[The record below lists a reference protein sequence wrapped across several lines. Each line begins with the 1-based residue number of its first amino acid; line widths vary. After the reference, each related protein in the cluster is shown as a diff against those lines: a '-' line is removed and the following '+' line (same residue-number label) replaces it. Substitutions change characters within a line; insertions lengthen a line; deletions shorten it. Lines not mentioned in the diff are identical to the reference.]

1 MYVFMYDDIILNK
14 FIYLVFNSMFYND
27 YVWRI
32 MEKFIYGYFIIIYEF
47 KGMY

>member
-14 FIYLVFNSMFYND
+14 FIYLFNSMFYND
-27 YVWRI
+27 YVWGI
-32 MEKFIYGYFIIIYEF
+32 TEKFIYGYFIIIYEF